1 MQKSQWHFNQ
11 GVMGLR
17 LFGTKDEHLFSLF
30 SESAR
35 MVVRGGDILQDVV
48 NDYTELDIKMA
59 KLTAMEHEGDLII
72 QELMRRLNTSFILP
86 FDRED
91 AFQMVQKLST
101 TLDYITGIIDRMI
114 LYKAGQPD
122 QRIKEMVKVLTE
134 ALLLQEKAFNLIA
147 NLESNNK
154 EILNHCE
161 HIRQLE
167 RKQDMLYRQGVAHL
181 FQNESDP
188 IAIIKWREVYEQIE
202 MAQDYVQDVAEL
214 ISNICVKY
222 S

>member
-1 MQKSQWHFNQ
+1 M
-11 GVMGLR
+11 
-17 LFGTKDEHLFSLF
+17 FGTKDEHLFNLF

-35 MVVRGGDILQDVV
+35 MVVRGGDILLDVV

-59 KLTAMEHEGDLII
+59 KLTAMEHEGDLLI

-91 AFQMVQKLST
+91 AFRLVQKLST

-122 QRIKEMVKVLTE
+122 QRVKEMVKVLSE

-154 EILNHCE
+154 EILNYCE
-161 HIRQLE
+161 QIRQLE
-167 RKQDMLYRQGVAHL
+167 RKQDALYREGVAQL
-181 FQNESDP
+181 FQNENDP
-188 IAIIKWREVYEQIE
+188 IAIIKWREVYEHIE
-202 MAQDYVQDVAEL
+202 MAQDYVQDVGEL

>member
-1 MQKSQWHFNQ
+1 ME
-11 GVMGLR
+11 LR
-17 LFGTKDEHLFSLF
+17 LFGTKDEQLFNLF

-59 KLTAMEHEGDLII
+59 KLTAMEHEGDLLI

-91 AFQMVQKLST
+91 AFQLVQKLST

-122 QRIKEMVKVLTE
+122 QRVKEMVKVLIE
-134 ALLLQEKAFNLIA
+134 ALLFQEKAFNLIA
-147 NLESNNK
+147 KLESNKK
-154 EILNHCE
+154 EILDYCE
-161 HIRQLE
+161 QIRQLE
-167 RKQDMLYRQGVAHL
+167 RKQDMLYRNGVAQL

-188 IAIIKWREVYEQIE
+188 IAIIKWREVYEHIE
-202 MAQDYVQDVAEL
+202 MAQDYVQDVGEL

>member
-1 MQKSQWHFNQ
+1 M
-11 GVMGLR
+11 
-17 LFGTKDEHLFSLF
+17 FGTKDEQLFNLF

-35 MVVRGGDILQDVV
+35 MVVRGGDILLDVV

-59 KLTAMEHEGDLII
+59 KLTAMEHEGDLLI

-91 AFQMVQKLST
+91 AFRLVQKLST

-122 QRIKEMVKVLTE
+122 QRVKEMVKVLNE

-147 NLESNNK
+147 NLENNNK
-154 EILNHCE
+154 EILNYCE
-161 HIRQLE
+161 QMRQLE
-167 RKQDMLYRQGVAHL
+167 RKQDMLYREGVAQL

-188 IAIIKWREVYEQIE
+188 IAIIKWREVYEHIE
-202 MAQDYVQDVAEL
+202 MAQDYVQDVGEL

>member
-1 MQKSQWHFNQ
+1 M
-11 GVMGLR
+11 
-17 LFGTKDEHLFSLF
+17 FGTKDEQLFNLF

-59 KLTAMEHEGDLII
+59 KLTAMEHEGDLLI

-91 AFQMVQKLST
+91 AFQLVQKLST

-122 QRIKEMVKVLTE
+122 QRVKEMVKVLIE
-134 ALLLQEKAFNLIA
+134 ALLFQEKAFNLIA
-147 NLESNNK
+147 KLESNKK
-154 EILNHCE
+154 EILDYCE
-161 HIRQLE
+161 QIRQLE
-167 RKQDMLYRQGVAHL
+167 RKQDMLYRNGVAQL

-188 IAIIKWREVYEQIE
+188 IAIIKWREVYEHIE
-202 MAQDYVQDVAEL
+202 MAQDYVQDVGEL